1 MCVVVLPLVVSSSMG
16 CLKTVMSLKVQRN
29 RTTLSFSFLIGA
41 TCMYSHTGLPDL
53 AEERKYENKKIGM
66 RYEWLYK
73 NRDENK
79 RSRNEKRSFG
89 GYNGFMG

>member
-53 AEERKYENKKIGM
+53 AEERKYENKKN
-66 RYEWLYK
+66 W
-73 NRDENK
+73 DE
-79 RSRNEKRSFG
+79 
-89 GYNGFMG
+89 MI